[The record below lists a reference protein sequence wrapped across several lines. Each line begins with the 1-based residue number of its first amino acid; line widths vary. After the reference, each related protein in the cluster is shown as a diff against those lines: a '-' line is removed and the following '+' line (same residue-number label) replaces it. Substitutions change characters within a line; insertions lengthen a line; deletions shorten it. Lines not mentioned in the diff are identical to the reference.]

1 MKLEQLKTLGQETTL
16 SVYTLRK
23 LCRKGM
29 PHYRVGRKILV
40 DRAEFDLWFQA
51 HFYLQNSR
59 EQGDLDDI
67 LNQALAHIGD

>member
-1 MKLEQLKTLGQETTL
+1 MKLELLKTLAQETTL

-40 DRAEFDLWFQA
+40 DRAEFDPWFQA
-51 HFYLQNSR
+51 HFNFQASR

-67 LNQALAHIGD
+67 LDQALAHIGD